1 MQNSSKIVVL
11 KIIEGLQPKSILDVP
26 SGDGWLVKNLNPS
39 ISIDGID
46 LFQSKNKLYRKWES
60 FKIAMSLLVSLR
72 ATVASIFSPLNNLTL
87 MDFAP

>member
-46 LFQSKNKLYRKWES
+46 LFQSKNKL
-60 FKIAMSLLVSLR
+60 
-72 ATVASIFSPLNNLTL
+72 
-87 MDFAP
+87 